1 VTLSDE
7 HEIRLVAAQRGAD
20 RRMIARG
27 NRFVGIER
35 QDPVAGGL
43 LHAEVPGQAEI
54 VLPGELKQA
63 RAEGAGDRR
72 RAIAAASIDNDHIV
86 DQTAHRFEAASEI
99 GLLVPDDHA
108 QAQCRRVGHIVGGR
122 GARFRSK
129 GIHALRCTISASAD
143 PTAGKLLAA
152 AQGMEQQMPRLIV
165 NSEEQMPAE
174 WPESWGPLLS
184 RLEQEAV
191 SRGEVVTEV
200 RFDGVDEPT
209 FWQPAQVDRPLLD
222 VALVEVMTAPQGGLL
237 DDALV
242 QGAVAAGT
250 LAAAAI
256 ETGEAFRGTNP
267 ATANQQLADLCDG
280 VRSLI
285 ALSSAAATAVGVRL
299 DEQDWNGRS
308 GSKQM
313 ADLGRQL
320 ESIIEAQQ
328 SQDWLTVADILEYDF
343 HPALNAWRPV
353 FETLRTAA
361 SPASK
366 PLTN

>member
-1 VTLSDE
+1 
-7 HEIRLVAAQRGAD
+7 
-20 RRMIARG
+20 
-27 NRFVGIER
+27 
-35 QDPVAGGL
+35 
-43 LHAEVPGQAEI
+43 
-54 VLPGELKQA
+54 
-63 RAEGAGDRR
+63 
-72 RAIAAASIDNDHIV
+72 
-86 DQTAHRFEAASEI
+86 
-99 GLLVPDDHA
+99 
-108 QAQCRRVGHIVGGR
+108 
-122 GARFRSK
+122 
-129 GIHALRCTISASAD
+129 
-143 PTAGKLLAA
+143 
-152 AQGMEQQMPRLIV
+152 MEQQMPRLIV

-242 QGAVAAGT
+242 QGAVAAGI